1 MQVTALHE
9 ILDGVER
16 LDVDDR
22 AKQAFRLLVTA
33 IGSSYGAA
41 KLDHSERVAF
51 ARRLLSLRISRP
63 TIRDRIIARY
73 GVSRRQAYRII
84 DAAL

>member
-1 MQVTALHE
+1 MQVTALRE
-9 ILDGVER
+9 ILEGVDQ
-16 LDVDDR
+16 LDVDDQ
-22 AKQAFRLLVTA
+22 AKQAFRLLVVA
-33 IGSSYGAA
+33 IGSTYGAA
-41 KLDHSERVAF
+41 KLNHPERVTF

-63 TIRDRIIARY
+63 SIRDRLIARY